1 MNIVGQQNFR
11 GIGHRAL
18 PIVFLVLALFPH
30 VSHAHPVVFAGG
42 TAVMMHQHTDFAEL
56 EVVHSPSSR
65 LGLGLSAQR
74 SSSHSQL
81 MLNSSLLGWRGNF
94 PDFQSN
100 FYIGLGLGR
109 QWTRDKGD
117 SLDPSVATF
126 ASKNSNLYQ
135 WRIGLDGEDREFYSN
150 AMLIRTYNQHNQYYD
165 QGKFRLGFAPYK
177 AQSNELTIWGIVE
190 WVPQRL
196 SSQNAITHEITPYV
210 RLFYRNALVEIGNS
224 LSGKFSI
231 NYMFHFFN

>member
-1 MNIVGQQNFR
+1 MNIVGQQDFCKSGR
-11 GIGHRAL
+11 RAL
-18 PIVFLVLALFPH
+18 PTALLVLALFPR

-42 TAVMMHQHTDFAEL
+42 TAVMIHQHADIAEL

-74 SSSHSQL
+74 SSRHSQL
-81 MLNSSLLGWRGNF
+81 MFNSSLLGWRGNF

-100 FYIGLGLGR
+100 FYIGAGLGQ
-109 QWTRDKGD
+109 QWTRDKDD
-117 SLDPSVATF
+117 SLDHAAATF
-126 ASKNSNLYQ
+126 ASKNSTLYQ

-150 AMLIRTYNQHNQYYD
+150 AMLMRTYNQHDEFYD
-165 QGKFRLGFAPYK
+165 QGKFRLGYAPYK
-177 AQSNELTIWGIVE
+177 AQNDELTIWGIVE

-196 SSQNAITHEITPYV
+196 SSQNTVTHEITPYV
-210 RLFYRNALVEIGNS
+210 RLFYRNALVELGNS
-224 LSGKFSI
+224 LGGKFSI